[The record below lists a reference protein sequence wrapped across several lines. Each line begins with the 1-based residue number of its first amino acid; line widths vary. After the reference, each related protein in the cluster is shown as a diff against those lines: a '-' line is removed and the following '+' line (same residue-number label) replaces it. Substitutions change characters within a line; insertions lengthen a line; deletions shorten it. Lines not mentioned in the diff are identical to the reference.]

1 MFVIKKQRPQMM
13 KYIKNLLLPCCFL
26 TCGTANSPIHDSGIS
41 SVRFTYIVPALGDT
55 GEIGF
60 VMRNFLD
67 IFYYR
72 DLVLFKFNADST
84 VNKEATDQG
93 FLMQSEFLIHQKGSL
108 TGFFHDRRTENRQ
121 VVKVDSILRR
131 RGYLISNL
139 DVMLKSP
146 LLQNV
151 ESKKSLKGDSL
162 IEIYVRKP
170 NTEDLK
176 DSVIAE
182 YSASL
187 NDIDFSLSR
196 ELDSSRKM
204 KLVKIRIVNDA
215 YYNKQT
221 KATMAGRQIFFQLSR
236 LIEFDRN
243 EISNYFT
250 QFSNQKSEK

>member
-1 MFVIKKQRPQMM
+1 MI

-26 TCGTANSPIHDSGIS
+26 TCGTANSPIHSSGIT

-67 IFYYR
+67 VFYYQ

-84 VNKEATDQG
+84 VNKETTDQG
-93 FLMQSEFLIHQKGSL
+93 FLMQSEFLIHQKGSIM
-108 TGFFHDRRTENRQ
+108 GFFHERTNENRQ
-121 VVKVDSILRR
+121 VVKVDSILRC

-139 DVMLKSP
+139 ELMLQSP
-146 LLQNV
+146 LLQNI
-151 ESKKSLKGDSL
+151 ESKKSLKNDSL

-170 NTEDLK
+170 NPEDLK

-182 YSASL
+182 YSARL

-196 ELDSSRKM
+196 QLDSSRKM

-215 YYNKQT
+215 YYNKET
-221 KATMAGRQIFFQLSR
+221 KVKMAARQILFQLSR
-236 LIEFDRN
+236 LIDYDRN
-243 EISNYFT
+243 EVLNYFT